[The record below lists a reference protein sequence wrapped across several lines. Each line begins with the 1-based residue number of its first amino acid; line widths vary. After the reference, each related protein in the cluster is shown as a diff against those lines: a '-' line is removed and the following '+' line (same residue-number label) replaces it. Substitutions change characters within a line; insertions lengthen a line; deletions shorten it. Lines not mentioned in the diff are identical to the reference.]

1 MTQAFII
8 AAFALVLM
16 AGWALL
22 RSSKRRTTGTA
33 PSGETNLLLNHSP
46 VGALLL
52 DPKLRVTWANDAF
65 CGLFGLLHKDLIG
78 RELSEVIAQELKDLV
93 EEPDAVQ
100 AGLMEAYGSVAKG
113 SPFEFYVR
121 ARDGRGERWIEH
133 TCQLIQEKPLS
144 GGRVA
149 YFVDITPRKSLAPG
163 QQTREAHLHELD
175 QILLTLARR
184 GSGAESDE
192 PAVMRAV
199 AALASPAWKRDRWE
213 LWSLSTDRARWTL
226 DHLNYA
232 TQRQKEESTPEVSVP
247 QTGPYLR
254 KLEQVRVLVTPDVES
269 DPDGSILLGQGRIAP
284 DAASRLDVP
293 IRVSEKVVGALVIA
307 HHTARPWTSDESGF
321 AASIGDRMS
330 FIAETGRAKKTTG
343 DVEVRV
349 PRAFPPEASSN
360 VDGFIHLDEKL
371 RFTFLNPATLQWLE
385 ERGVDGAALE
395 GRTLEESMK
404 GVRDRSIVAEVR
416 KAARG
421 GGPARLRRQ
430 LERDGPWLDV
440 YVNPSATGVS
450 VTIQNGSRRKERET
464 EQSLR
469 DSETRFRSVV
479 ESLREGLV
487 ITDLNDRIVYVNSRM
502 TDLTGHRTE
511 DLDGKQAHDLLFD
524 TANWKGGDARMK
536 ARRERKRTRYN
547 APLLDKGGKVVSVA
561 VISTPL
567 RDADGAVTGVVDAIT
582 AVEKKKG
589 LRTASLAT

>member
-1 MTQAFII
+1 M
-8 AAFALVLM
+8 
-16 AGWALL
+16 
-22 RSSKRRTTGTA
+22 R
-33 PSGETNLLLNHSP
+33 
-46 VGALLL
+46 
-52 DPKLRVTWANDAF
+52 
-65 CGLFGLLHKDLIG
+65 
-78 RELSEVIAQELKDLV
+78 DLV

-163 QQTREAHLHELD
+163 QQTREAHLRELD

-184 GSGAESDE
+184 SDSADSE
-192 PAVMRAV
+192 ELSVMRQV
-199 AALASPAWKRDRWE
+199 AELASPAWKRDRWE
-213 LWSLSTDRARWTL
+213 IWSLSTDRARWTL

-232 TQRQKEESTPEVSVP
+232 TQRQREESTPEVSVP

-254 KLEQVRVLVTPDVES
+254 KLEQVRVLVTPDIES

-293 IRVSEKVVGALVIA
+293 IRVSGKVVGAFVIA

-330 FIAETGRAKKTTG
+330 F
-343 DVEVRV
+343 
-349 PRAFPPEASSN
+349 
-360 VDGFIHLDEKL
+360 
-371 RFTFLNPATLQWLE
+371 
-385 ERGVDGAALE
+385 
-395 GRTLEESMK
+395 
-404 GVRDRSIVAEVR
+404 
-416 KAARG
+416 
-421 GGPARLRRQ
+421 PARLRRQ

-440 YVNPSATGVS
+440 YVNPSSTGVS
-450 VTIQNGSRRKERET
+450 VTIQNKTRRKERDSER
-464 EQSLR
+464 SLR
-469 DSETRFRSVV
+469 DSETRFRSVA
-479 ESLREGLV
+479 ESLREGLI
-487 ITDLNDRIVYVNSRM
+487 ITDLSDRIVYVNSRI
-502 TDLTGHRTE
+502 TELTGHRPE

-524 TANWKGGDARMK
+524 TANWKDKGSDSRMK
-536 ARRERKRTRYN
+536 ARREKKRTRYD
-547 APLLDKGGKVVSVA
+547 APLLDKDGKVVSVE

-567 RDADGAVTGVVDAIT
+567 RDADGAVTGGVDAIT
-582 AVEKKKG
+582 AVENPEG

>member
-33 PSGETNLLLNHSP
+33 PSSETNLLLDHSP

-52 DPKLRVTWANDAF
+52 DPALRITWANDAF
-65 CGLFGLLHKDLIG
+65 CGLFGLIHKELIG
-78 RELSEVIAQELKDLV
+78 RELSEVIQQELKDLV

-149 YFVDITPRKSLAPG
+149 YFLDITPRKSLAPG
-163 QQTREAHLHELD
+163 QQTREAHLRELD
-175 QILLTLARR
+175 QILLTLARKS
-184 GSGAESDE
+184 GSAKSDE
-192 PAVMRAV
+192 PSVMRAV
-199 AALASPAWKRDRWE
+199 AELASPAWKRDRWE
-213 LWSLSTDRARWTL
+213 LWSLSADRTRWTL

-232 TQRQKEESTPEVSVP
+232 TPRQREESAPEISVP

-254 KLEQVRVLVTPDVES
+254 KLEQVRVLVTSDVES
-269 DPDGSILLGQGRIAP
+269 DPDGPIFLGQGRILP

-293 IRVSEKVVGALVIA
+293 IRVGGKVVGALVIA

-321 AASIGDRMS
+321 AASVGDRMS
-330 FIAETGRAKKTTG
+330 CIAETGRAGKTTG
-343 DVEVRV
+343 DVQVQV
-349 PRAFPPEASSN
+349 PTAFPPAAFSN
-360 VDGFIHLDEKL
+360 VDGFIHLDEKPPFS
-371 RFTFLNPATLQWLE
+371 RFLNPATLQWLE

-395 GRTLEESMK
+395 GRTIEESMK
-404 GVRDRSIVAEVR
+404 GVRDAEVR

-430 LERDGPWLDV
+430 LDRDGPWLDV
-440 YVNPSATGVS
+440 YVNPSPTGVS
-450 VTIQNGSRRKERET
+450 VTIQNRARRQVREAER
-464 EQSLR
+464 SLR

-487 ITDLNDRIVYVNSRM
+487 ITDLSDRIVYVNSRI
-502 TDLTGHRTE
+502 TDLTGHRPE
-511 DLDGKQAHDLLFD
+511 DLDGKQAHDLLF
-524 TANWKGGDARMK
+524 RH
-536 ARRERKRTRYN
+536 RE
-547 APLLDKGGKVVSVA
+547 LEG
-561 VISTPL
+561 
-567 RDADGAVTGVVDAIT
+567 
-582 AVEKKKG
+582 
-589 LRTASLAT
+589 